1 MSNEDKRRRKRFERA
16 HCKRSLK
23 GPMVTKPTL
32 ELVYRP
38 KSSAEA
44 QRRENRARRLVG
56 TPFVSLPGYPD
67 RKAVAFVA
75 TNGYP
80 VKVEDV
86 EMVFN
91 DAALMD
97 AISNW
102 GEDGPLMMTRT
113 ATISTGRFIRS
124 RRRPT
129 LLLKFRLKSSARRRI
144 DALTPVKTVKY

>member
-16 HCKRSLK
+16 HRKRSLK

-102 GEDGPLMMTRT
+102 GEDGPLMYDTYRDDLHREIYSF
-113 ATISTGRFIRS
+113 AQKAYAAVEIPPQIQ
-124 RRRPT
+124 RP
-129 LLLKFRLKSSARRRI
+129 
-144 DALTPVKTVKY
+144 KTN